1 MLNKQTQ
8 KVLKELNTITNSG
21 IISYPETVLVSEQ
34 QDIMVRVNL
43 GALDS
48 EEFPKIHLMN
58 NISEFLSLMSMF
70 DEPKVDINEKEI
82 KLTENGKNS
91 TFLFDNP
98 VLMQSF
104 DKDTEQFER
113 TKEVPDVSVFTLS
126 PEDFKDISKASGVFK
141 DLEEVIIRAQDG
153 DTELV
158 LGNTS
163 SFNARSN
170 TYSIDKPQTSTKE
183 FEVKIPIQNFKMLPV
198 SEYTVHVKYNQAR
211 DAHRVFL
218 KNDTINLEIIM
229 SVKV

>member
-1 MLNKQTQ
+1 
-8 KVLKELNTITNSG
+8 
-21 IISYPETVLVSEQ
+21 
-34 QDIMVRVNL
+34 MVRVNL

-48 EEFPKIHLMN
+48 DEFPKIHLMN

-70 DEPKVDINEKEI
+70 DEPSVDINEKEI

-104 DKDTEQFER
+104 DKDTGQFER
-113 TKEVPDVSVFTLS
+113 TKEVPDVSVFTLT
-126 PEDFKDISKASGVFK
+126 PDDFKDISKASSVFK

-170 TYSIDKPQTSTKE
+170 TYSIDKPQTSQKE

-198 SEYTVHVKYNQAR
+198 SEYSVHVKYNSAR
-211 DAHRVFL
+211 DAYRVFL